1 VVDAEAWI
9 MIALDGNQIAKHVSA
24 WLSDREPIQTLT
36 PLMHRAVIAFDVSSV
51 SLSWLVLT
59 WFA

>member
-1 VVDAEAWI
+1 MVDAEAWI
-9 MIALDGNQIAKHVSA
+9 MIALESNQIDKHVPA